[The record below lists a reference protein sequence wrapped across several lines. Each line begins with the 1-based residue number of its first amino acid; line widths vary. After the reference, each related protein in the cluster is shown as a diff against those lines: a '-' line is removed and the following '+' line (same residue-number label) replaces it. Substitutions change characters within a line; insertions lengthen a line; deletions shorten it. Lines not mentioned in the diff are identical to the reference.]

1 VALVCLHG
9 VKSYQASNVSG
20 SSDYTPLKY
29 HLGSNSTMSNLSS
42 YSGNEITLDA
52 QNPVLTLDYGAE
64 VGGFPFVQVASLVGS
79 DAQIELKYSE
89 QYGGL
94 ELPVG
99 DGPL

>member
-1 VALVCLHG
+1 
-9 VKSYQASNVSG
+9 
-20 SSDYTPLKY
+20 
-29 HLGSNSTMSNLSS
+29 
-42 YSGNEITLDA
+42 
-52 QNPVLTLDYGAE
+52 
-64 VGGFPFVQVASLVGS
+64 VQVASLVGS